1 MGDINARL
9 YTSIPRSAS
18 PEGSQYGSNE
28 EIYLKIKDELKK
40 GANDIEEV
48 HLALYLFNNVDLFNT
63 LRDIAKKARV
73 RVTTI
78 PLAGYDKR
86 KVAGAEQVYKGVLQA
101 KDSNF
106 DLLIYPHVYVWYEAE
121 YAEGGASYSFHVK
134 AGYIT
139 YKDGSCKLILTSCNL
154 SPKDPYHSEIAIV
167 IEDPSCSTPYSLAF
181 KKFFNQV
188 EQLAKPWQSY
198 FDNTQGLSGQLLRVF
213 DFAFIG
219 KRGQNDWSGNF
230 VEKAFFT
237 GPFIT
242 IKGEGSTWYAR
253 RKIVDLIMSAEKRLL
268 VAAQH
273 IHDIA
278 PFNGY
283 VGKTVISA
291 IAERKKDK
299 PSLEVKVLK
308 QVPSRGL
315 ADKRRAAFVE
325 CHLNYAGVEQKANKL
340 VHDKFIVADDV
351 ILITTS
357 NFTATQFGWGERE
370 MKLVVEGSATKVERV
385 VNNALSFFG
394 HPQNLV
400 KVRRVEPRKGVQLKE
415 KARVIKHDIFAEVNG
430 FIIIESKEL
439 ANALACHFGRLWG
452 HKLSEPIKVL
462 T

>member
-1 MGDINARL
+1 MGNINARL
-9 YTSIPRSAS
+9 YTSIPRRAS
-18 PEGSQYGSNE
+18 SEGSPYGSNE
-28 EIYLKIKDELKK
+28 EIYLKIKDELRRRS
-40 GANDIEEV
+40 NDIEEV

-63 LRDIAKKARV
+63 LRDVAKKARV
-73 RVTTI
+73 RVTSI
-78 PLAGYDKR
+78 PLAGYDER
-86 KVAGAEQVYKGVLQA
+86 KVAGAEQVYKSMLQA

-106 DLLIYPHVYVWYEAE
+106 DLLIYPHIYVWHEAE

-154 SPKDPYHSEIAIV
+154 SPGDPYHSEIAIV

-188 EQLAKPWQSY
+188 EQLAIPWQSY
-198 FDNTQGLSGQLLRVF
+198 FNNTQDLSERLLQVF

-219 KRGQNDWSGNF
+219 KHGQNDWSDNF

-278 PFNGY
+278 PFNGHA
-283 VGKTVISA
+283 GKTVISA
-291 IAERKKDK
+291 IVERKKDK
-299 PSLEVKVLK
+299 PPLEVKVLK

-325 CHLNYAGVEQKANKL
+325 CHLNYAGIEQKANKL

-370 MKLVVEGSATKVERV
+370 MELVVEESATTVESV
-385 VNNALSFFG
+385 VNGALSLFG
-394 HPQNLV
+394 HPRNLV
-400 KVRRVEPRKGVQLKE
+400 KVRHVEPRKGIHRKE

-430 FIIIESKEL
+430 FIIIESEEL
-439 ANALACHFGRLWG
+439 ANALANHFGNLWR
-452 HKLSEPIKVL
+452 HSSSEPIEVL
-462 T
+462 K